1 MKTGDIVYLPP
12 NLSKATALQVEE
24 IRGDII
30 FLCAPHNGGAYVRS
44 ISTVDRRMLIDQK
57 ERDRRLRQKA
67 IQKERAKR
75 WGKEMIQDGF
85 TRKEN

>member
-57 ERDRRLRQKA
+57 ER
-67 IQKERAKR
+67 AKR